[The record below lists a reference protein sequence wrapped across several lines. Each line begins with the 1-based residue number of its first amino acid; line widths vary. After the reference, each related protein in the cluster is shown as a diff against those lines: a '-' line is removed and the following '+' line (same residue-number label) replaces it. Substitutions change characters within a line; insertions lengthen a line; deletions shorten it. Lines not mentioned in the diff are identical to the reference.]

1 MVIVMNHHPR
11 HRMRKAQ
18 CDEEEDGGVVNVR
31 ISDIKL
37 ADSFGIDDKKMLHRN
52 SGSPIMGISV
62 RTLVFVSIQL
72 FWRKIEGE
80 GASDFEINLI
90 LLQAVMR
97 RRSPKTR

>member
-1 MVIVMNHHPR
+1 
-11 HRMRKAQ
+11 MRKAQ
-18 CDEEEDGGVVNVR
+18 CDEEEGGIVNVR
-31 ISDIKL
+31 LSDIKL
-37 ADSFGIDDKKMLHRN
+37 ADNSEIDDKKMLHRN

-72 FWRKIEGE
+72 FWSKIE
-80 GASDFEINLI
+80 GASDFEITLI